1 MTAPEFAASIFDM
14 DGLLIDSEVLW
25 HQAELEIL
33 GDQLGV
39 PLEKD
44 GFRTTKGM
52 FVHEVTEHWYARHPW
67 PGPSPAD
74 VAVSIVDRVID
85 LILTRGSLKP
95 GALAAIDLCRG
106 RGWPLAVAS
115 SSEYRLIEA
124 ALRHFGL
131 RDRFDLV
138 HSAEDEEYGK
148 PHPAVFLTAAS
159 KLGAVAPKRCLV
171 WEDAPAGVLAA
182 KAASMACI
190 AVPETGEGSHPAFGL
205 ADLVVGSLEEVDA
218 AALDEVARR
227 QFASGVEPASSP

>member
-1 MTAPEFAASIFDM
+1 LIPPDPVPAGFHASIFDM

-25 HQAELEIL
+25 HEAELEIL
-33 GDQLGV
+33 GDRLGV

-52 FVHEVTEHWYARHPW
+52 FVHEVTEHWYRLYPW
-67 PGPSPAD
+67 SGPSPAE
-74 VAVSIVDRVID
+74 VAGSVVDRVID
-85 LILTRGSLKP
+85 LTLTKGSLKP
-95 GALAAIDLCRG
+95 GAVGAIDLCAA

-124 ALRHFGL
+124 ALEHFGL
-131 RDRFDLV
+131 RDRFALV

-159 KLGAVAPKRCLV
+159 KLGAAPKRCLV

-190 AVPETGEGSHPAFGL
+190 AVPEPGEGAHPAYGL
-205 ADLVVGSLEEVDA
+205 ADLVVASLDEVDA
-218 AALDEVARR
+218 AALDEVADRH
-227 QFASGVEPASSP
+227 FARGADT